1 MSKFALPWLR
11 RRKKTDAALP
21 LKAPI
26 HLTPFSNGE
35 IFFTPGPKERLV
47 NELIMKKAEE
57 GARRHGIDRREF
69 LASSMGMATALWAVN
84 VVSGCAGNA
93 GDAAEGG
100 GRGGTGGSGGAGGSG
115 AGGSGAG
122 GSGAGRGGGGGAG
135 APGGGG
141 GLMEGGADG
150 AGGSFDVPN
159 DPTDPEQVCEKMLD
173 ASREFIF
180 DIQTHHVNRAD
191 TMYEK
196 FLQQQAEFTTYCA
209 PRGLSSLECFGRN
222 EYVRLMFL
230 ESDTTVAVLSG
241 LPAATEAGNP
251 ITNDEIAQSREAINL
266 LSDGTQ
272 RLVNHHMVLPN
283 KTGTSKADVDAQLD
297 EMQRVKEMFG
307 RIGAW
312 KCYPAWAPDNTEASA
327 LNGYRMDDASTG
339 LRFVEKGIQL
349 GVPLFC
355 IHKGLPIPAFSTQHL
370 DPTDIGVVAKRF
382 PEAKFVVYHS
392 GYGNQNSYSE
402 GAYRAGNRRGVD
414 SLITALLDAGVGPNE
429 NVYAELGTTWQ
440 LVSTNPFFGGP
451 NAAAHVLGKLLK
463 YVGENNVVW
472 GTDSIWYGSP
482 QAQIET
488 FLQFQI
494 SESFQMMYGYPAL
507 TMEIK
512 RKILGLNAARVYG
525 VDPVA
530 KRCAIAKSEVGMLKQ
545 RLDDELGR
553 RRWAF
558 HEPMLSRKR
567 DFWRL
572 LRRENFRPG

>member
-1 MSKFALPWLR
+1 MSRFALPWLR

-35 IFFTPGPKERLV
+35 IFFTPGPRERLV
-47 NELIMKKAEE
+47 NDLILKKAEE

-69 LASSMGMATALWAVN
+69 LASSMGMATSLWAVN
-84 VVSGCAGNA
+84 VVSGCASHA
-93 GDAAEGG
+93 GEAAGAGGAAGG
-100 GRGGTGGSGGAGGSG
+100 GFGGLAGGGSAGRAGGAGGGLDGEEGGAGGSF
-115 AGGSGAG
+115 
-122 GSGAGRGGGGGAG
+122 
-135 APGGGG
+135 
-141 GLMEGGADG
+141 E
-150 AGGSFDVPN
+150 VPS
-159 DPTDPEQVCEKMLD
+159 DPTDPEQVCETMLD

-191 TMYEK
+191 TMYEE
-196 FLQQQAEFTTYCA
+196 FLRQQAEFTTYCA
-209 PRGLSSLECFGRN
+209 PKGLSSLACFGRN

-241 LPAATEAGNP
+241 LPAATESGNP

-266 LSDGTQ
+266 LADGTE

-312 KCYPAWAPDNTEASA
+312 KCYPAWSPSNTERSA
-327 LNGYRMDDASTG
+327 LDGYRMDDASTG

-355 IHKGLPIPAFSTQHL
+355 IHKGLPIPAFSTEHL
-370 DPTDIGVVAKRF
+370 DPSDIGVVAKRF

-392 GYGNQNSYSE
+392 GYGNQNDYFE
-402 GAYRAGNRRGVD
+402 GAYRAGSHRGVD
-414 SLITALLDAGVGPNE
+414 SLVTSLLDAGVGPNE

-451 NAAAHVLGKLLK
+451 TAAAHVLGKLLK

-494 SESFQMMYGYPAL
+494 SPAFQAMYGYPAL
-507 TMEIK
+507 TLELK

-525 VDPVA
+525 IDPVA
-530 KRCAIAKSEVGMLKQ
+530 KRCAIARSEVGMLKQ

-567 DFWRL
+567 DFWRI
-572 LRRENFRPG
+572 LRREHFRPG

>member
-11 RRKKTDAALP
+11 RRKKTAAALP

-26 HLTPFSNGE
+26 HLGPFSNGE
-35 IFFTPGPKERLV
+35 IFFSPGPKERLV
-47 NELIMKKAEE
+47 NELIMRKAEE

-84 VVSGCAGNA
+84 VVSGCAGHA
-93 GDAAEGG
+93 GSSGETGG
-100 GRGGTGGSGGAGGSG
+100 GGTGGVGTGGAFGGGGGGGGGSV
-115 AGGSGAG
+115 GG
-122 GSGAGRGGGGGAG
+122 GGGGGAG
-135 APGGGG
+135 
-141 GLMEGGADG
+141 E
-150 AGGSFDVPN
+150 GGSFEVPQ
-159 DPTDPEQVCEKMLD
+159 DPTDPEQVCATLLD
-173 ASREFIF
+173 ASKEFIF

-191 TMYEK
+191 TMYES
-196 FLQQQAEFTTYCA
+196 FLRQQGEFTTYCA
-209 PRGLSSLECFGRN
+209 PRGLSSLDCFGRN

-241 LPAATEAGNP
+241 LPAATEPGNP

-266 LSDGTQ
+266 LADGTQ

-307 RIGAW
+307 LIGAW
-312 KCYPAWAPDNTEASA
+312 KCYPAWSPENTEASA
-327 LNGYRMDDASTG
+327 LDGYRMDDPATG
-339 LRFVEKGIQL
+339 MRFVEKGISL

-370 DPTDIGVVAKRF
+370 DPTDVGLVAKRY

-392 GYGNQNSYSE
+392 GYGNQNDYAE
-402 GAYRAGNRRGVD
+402 GAYRMGSHRGVD
-414 SLITALLDAGVGPNE
+414 SLITSLLEAGVGPNQ

-451 NAAAHVLGKLLK
+451 TAAAHVLGKLLK
-463 YVGENNVVW
+463 FVGEDNVVW

-494 SESFQMMYGYPAL
+494 SESFQMMYGYPKL
-507 TMEIK
+507 TLELK
-512 RKILGLNAARVYG
+512 RKILGLNAARIYG
-525 VDPVA
+525 VDPTS
-530 KRCAIAKSEVGMLKQ
+530 KRCAIARSELGMLKEK
-545 RLDDELGR
+545 LDNELGR

-558 HEPMLSRKR
+558 HEPMLSRRR
-567 DFWRL
+567 DFWRI
-572 LRRENFRPG
+572 LRRDGFRPG